1 MPVSIPTDKNLGDLG
16 HTNDHNAVYAT
27 LRDIAEKR
35 IRVIDAIGVLVDG
48 SGAAV
53 VDPTDAVA
61 VRYGTAEPYTL
72 ATGDVVLYQSTPTAI
87 GQLWLKTELSIVLDP
102 RQPETK
108 DILIVS
114 HGTPQMALRDDALVS
129 LGGTTLIVGE
139 GSGAAAPFTILG
151 PQPQGAAGL
160 SAYEIA
166 VEQGFVGTQE
176 EWLASLVGPTGPTGP
191 TGPQGVTNI
200 TVDADW
206 TPAVGVPA
214 GTPIG
219 TRILRRKP

>member
-1 MPVSIPTDKNLGDLG
+1 MPVSIPTDKALGDLG
-16 HTNDHNAVYAT
+16 HTDDHNAVYAT

-35 IRVIDAIGVLVDG
+35 IRVIDAVGSLVDG
-48 SGAAV
+48 SGNPSVNPLTAV
-53 VDPTDAVA
+53 GIQ
-61 VRYGTAEPYTL
+61 YGTAPYYTL
-72 ATGDVVLYQSTPTAI
+72 SPGDVFLYQTTPGAI
-87 GQLWLKTELSIVLDP
+87 GELWVKGTPSVLDS
-102 RQPETK
+102 RQPETR

-114 HGTPQMALRDDALVS
+114 HGTSQMALRDGALVS
-129 LGGTTLIVGE
+129 LGGTTLLVGE
-139 GSGAAAPFTILG
+139 GSGASAPFTILG

-166 VEQGFVGTQE
+166 VEQGFVGTEE
-176 EWLASLVGPTGPTGP
+176 EWLASLVGPAGPTGP